1 VASDAPSP
9 RVHSYARSSPALAI
23 EAHEGK
29 LAMSKVQRI
38 AVIGSGISGLASAWL
53 LGRRHAVTLYEAN
66 DYLGGHTHTHDVRVA
81 GRDHRVD
88 TGFIVFN
95 PAHYP
100 LLTRLFDELGVRSQ
114 PTHMSLS
121 VRNET
126 SGLEYNATSLATLF
140 CQRRNLLSPRF
151 FGLVRDILRF
161 NREARAL
168 LTMAGPGPTLGD
180 YLAQNRYG
188 AAFRDEHLVPM
199 SSALWSAPPRE
210 VLEFPAKYLV
220 QFFSNHEMLQVS
232 GRAPWRVVQGGS
244 STYIQALAA
253 RWNVTARLGCPV
265 LRIERSGSHV
275 TVESL
280 AGRERYD
287 QVVLACHS
295 NQALELLSTP
305 TPAERDILGAIGY
318 QPNRV
323 ILHTDASVMPQR
335 PRAWAAWNALIPR
348 EPGSLCTVSY
358 WMNLLQGLDS
368 AEPLI
373 VTLNPTR
380 SIDPA
385 KVLRSLV
392 YAHPV
397 YTQASVAARARKAD
411 IQGAWRTWFAGAYWG
426 WGFHE
431 DGMRSAVEVAAALEV
446 PWPALAVPAAPL
458 REARELAA

>member
-1 VASDAPSP
+1 
-9 RVHSYARSSPALAI
+9 
-23 EAHEGK
+23 
-29 LAMSKVQRI
+29 MSKVQRI

-66 DYLGGHTHTHDVRVA
+66 GDLGGHTHTHEVRMGA
-81 GRDHRVD
+81 RTHRVD

-100 LLTRLFDELGVRSQ
+100 LLTRMFDELGVRSQ

-140 CQRRNLLSPRF
+140 CQRRNLFSPRF
-151 FGLVRDILRF
+151 FGLIRDILRF

-168 LTMAGPGPTLGD
+168 LFEAGPGPTLGD
-180 YLAQNRYG
+180 YLAERRYG

-220 QFFSNHEMLQVS
+220 QFLANHEMLQLS

-244 STYIQALAA
+244 SRYIEALVA
-253 RWNVTARLGCPV
+253 RWNVTTRLGCPV
-265 LRIERSGSHV
+265 TGIERASGHV
-275 TVESL
+275 AVDSP

-295 NQALELLSTP
+295 DQALGLFRTP
-305 TPAERDILGAIGY
+305 TRAERAILSAIGY

-323 ILHTDASVMPQR
+323 ILHTDASVMPSR
-335 PRAWAAWNALIPR
+335 PRAWAAWNALVPR
-348 EPGSLCTVSY
+348 EPGTPCTVSY
-358 WMNLLQGLDS
+358 WMNLLQGIES

-380 SIDPA
+380 PIAPE
-385 KVLRSLV
+385 KVLRSLS

-397 YTQASVAARARKAD
+397 YTQTSVAARSRKGE
-411 IQGAWRTWFAGAYWG
+411 IQGAGRTWFAGAYWG

-431 DGMRSAVEVAAALEV
+431 DGMRSAVEVAAALGV
-446 PWPALAVPAAPL
+446 PWPLRAVNPAAVP
-458 REARELAA
+458 ESRELAA

>member
-1 VASDAPSP
+1 MALSRQEPP
-9 RVHSYARSSPALAI
+9 RHR
-23 EAHEGK
+23 E
-29 LAMSKVQRI
+29 RI

-66 DYLGGHTHTHDVRVA
+66 DYLGGHTHTHEVRVR
-81 GRDHRVD
+81 GRAHRVD

-100 LLTRLFDELGVRSQ
+100 LLTRMFAELGVRSQ

-126 SGLEYNATSLATLF
+126 SGLEYNAASLATLF
-140 CQRRNLLSPRF
+140 CQRRNLFSPRF
-151 FGLVRDILRF
+151 FGLIRDILRF

-168 LTMAGPGPTLGD
+168 LSVAGPGPTLGE

-210 VLEFPAKYLV
+210 VLEFPARYLV
-220 QFFSNHEMLQVS
+220 QFLANHEMLQVS

-244 STYIQALAA
+244 STYIEALTA
-253 RWNVTARLGCPV
+253 RWNVTTRLGCPV
-265 LRIERSGSHV
+265 MGIEHSAGHV
-275 TVESL
+275 IVDSL

-295 NQALELLSTP
+295 DQALALLHAP
-305 TPAERDILGAIGY
+305 TRAERDILGAIGY

-323 ILHTDASVMPQR
+323 ILHTDASVMPRR

-348 EPGSLCTVSY
+348 EPGTTCTVSY
-358 WMNLLQGLDS
+358 WMNRLQGIDS

-380 SIDPA
+380 PIDPP
-385 KVLRSLV
+385 KVLRSLR

-397 YTQASVAARARKAD
+397 YTHAGVAARARKAE
-411 IQGAWRTWFAGAYWG
+411 IQGARRIWFAGAYWG

-446 PWPALAVPAAPL
+446 RWPVHAVRTAALP
-458 REARELAA
+458 EARELAA